1 MWKGGAWMKKIA
13 IIDYGLGNLRSV
25 IRGLEKAGANAFITG
40 DAGEIASADGLVL
53 PGVGAFHEG
62 MDQLG
67 PLKETV
73 VTSARQVPLL
83 GICLGMQMLMETSE
97 EHGIHKGLGLIPGCV
112 KRFPSRSGY
121 KVPHMGWNSLEIDK
135 ADNPLFAGFGPDEY
149 VYFVHS
155 YFAETLPAFTLT
167 TTPYIC
173 PFASSVG
180 KKYVF
185 GVQFHPE
192 KSGAAGLRLLANFI
206 GMV

>member
-1 MWKGGAWMKKIA
+1 MKKTA

-25 IRGLEKAGANAFITG
+25 IRGLEKAGANAVITA
-40 DAGEIASADGLVL
+40 DAAEIAAADALVL
-53 PGVGAFHEG
+53 PGVGAFREG

-73 VTSARQVPLL
+73 IAASRNVPLL

-97 EHGIHKGLGLIPGCV
+97 EHGIHRGLGLVPGCV
-112 KRFPSRSGY
+112 KRFPHGSGM
-121 KVPHMGWNSLEIDK
+121 KVPHMGWNSLEIRN
-135 ADNPLFAGFGPDEY
+135 ADHPLFAGLRQNEY

-155 YFAETLPAFTLT
+155 FYADTTPEFTLT
-167 TTPYIC
+167 TTQYIC
-173 PFASSVG
+173 PFASTVANRN
-180 KKYVF
+180 VF

-192 KSGAAGLRLLANFI
+192 KSGAAGLRLLRNFV

>member
-1 MWKGGAWMKKIA
+1 MKKIA

-25 IRGLEKAGANAFITG
+25 MRGLEKAGANVFITR
-40 DAGEIASADGLVL
+40 DAREIASADGLVL

-67 PLKETV
+67 PFQETV
-73 VTSARQVPLL
+73 IGAARDVPLL

-112 KRFPSRSGY
+112 KRFPRCSGQ
-121 KVPHMGWNSLEIDK
+121 KVPHMGWNSLKIDK
-135 ADNPLFAGFGPDEY
+135 ADNPLFAGFGPDDY

-155 YFAETLPAFTLT
+155 FYADTLPEFTLT
-167 TTPYIC
+167 TTQYIC
-173 PFASSVG
+173 LFASSVG
-180 KKYVF
+180 NRNVF

-192 KSGAAGLRLLANFI
+192 KSGATGLRLLANFI
-206 GMV
+206 GLI